1 MNTLN
6 LQDAIVAVQADKK
19 ALTGADGAVAAEQAD
34 VQNELVIL
42 AQKQA
47 DLQASQDA
55 DVVAKAKLKASLLI
69 LRDAIDAEIAGL

>member
-19 ALTGADGAVAAEQAD
+19 ALVGADGAVAAEQAD

-55 DVVAKAKLKASLLI
+55 DVAAKAKLKASLLV
-69 LRDAIDAEIAGL
+69 LRDATDAEIAAL